1 MEEVDRILYSLGYYN
16 DDPLKKEQIE
26 DFIEEANQFMLDS
39 GVPQK
44 ELISTSAK
52 TVRRLW
58 VDARDK
64 GLALDLP
71 GKDKMILSLISQ
83 LKGRK
88 KR

>member
-1 MEEVDRILYSLGYYN
+1 MQEVDKILYSLGYYN
-16 DDPLKKEQIE
+16 DDHLKKEEIE
-26 DFIEEANQFMLDS
+26 DFMEEANQFMIDS
-39 GVPQK
+39 GVPKK
-44 ELISTSAK
+44 EIVSTSAK

-64 GLALDLP
+64 GLTIDLT

-88 KR
+88 